1 MVGWEARS
9 LWRSP
14 RRLRYCGEG
23 GECAKGQWR
32 QACKDRQD
40 RKGGGTAG
48 ARRRYPCGALEA
60 SSSLVTRDA
69 LELLICVGK
78 GHEATES
85 NVTPPT
91 ESPTEES
98 PGLTLLTKLIFFGV
112 IIGVVLSFLK
122 TRKPTVE
129 KSLA

>member
-9 LWRSP
+9 LWRSS
-14 RRLRYCGEG
+14 RGLRYCGEG
-23 GECAKGQWR
+23 GKCAKGQWR
-32 QACKDRQD
+32 QACQDGQD

-78 GHEATES
+78 EHEATES
-85 NVTPPT
+85 DVTPQN
-91 ESPTEES
+91 

-112 IIGVVLSFLK
+112 IVGVVLSFLR

>member
-1 MVGWEARS
+1 MVGWQACS
-9 LWRSP
+9 LWRGFG
-14 RRLRYCGEG
+14 RLRCRGEG
-23 GECAKGQWR
+23 RECAKRQWR

-48 ARRRYPCGALEA
+48 ARRRYPRGALEA

-69 LELLICVGK
+69 PELLICVGK
-78 GHEATES
+78 EHEATES
-85 NVTPPT
+85 DVTPPT
-91 ESPTEES
+91 ES

-112 IIGVVLSFLK
+112 IVGVVLSFLK
-122 TRKPTVE
+122 TRKPMVE

>member
-1 MVGWEARS
+1 MVGWQARS
-9 LWRSP
+9 LWRSF
-14 RRLRYCGEG
+14 RRLRCRGESG
-23 GECAKGQWR
+23 KCAQRWWR

-40 RKGGGTAG
+40 RKGGGIAG

-60 SSSLVTRDA
+60 SSSPVTRDA

-78 GHEATES
+78 EDETTHS
-85 NVTPPT
+85 DVTPPT
-91 ESPTEES
+91 EN

-112 IIGVVLSFLK
+112 IVGVVLSFLK
-122 TRKPTVE
+122 TRKPMVE